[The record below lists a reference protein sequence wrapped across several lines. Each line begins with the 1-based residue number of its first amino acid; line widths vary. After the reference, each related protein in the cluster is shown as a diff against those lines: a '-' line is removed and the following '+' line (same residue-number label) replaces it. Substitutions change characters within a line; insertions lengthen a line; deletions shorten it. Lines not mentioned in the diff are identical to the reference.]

1 MGKGR
6 AAALPLCRE
15 LGIGFVAFSPM
26 GNGFLSGKY
35 TPSDKF
41 QGNDV
46 RRVITRFSPENMEAN
61 QPLLDLVSHYA
72 ELKGCTAA
80 QISLAWVLK
89 GGDFIVPIPGMRSE
103 NRITENLGAAETE
116 LTDDE
121 YANLT
126 AALDKIE
133 IHGDRDGKDIKKL
146 GTVPDNVDR

>member
-1 MGKGR
+1 M
-6 AAALPLCRE
+6 
-15 LGIGFVAFSPM
+15 
-26 GNGFLSGKY
+26 
-35 TPSDKF
+35 
-41 QGNDV
+41 
-46 RRVITRFSPENMEAN
+46 
-61 QPLLDLVSHYA
+61 LDLVSHYA